1 MKPEK
6 QDAVQRRR
14 LAVAVLAVGG
24 SLAVVALTG
33 GLPELAGDA
42 SFGNARETPA
52 TGGRAGLDAVLDEAS
67 ARLDAELGSVP
78 DGVVGAVGL
87 PGNARDIRAS
97 TDGGVVG
104 YVVDCDCGEA
114 LESIEARFTADGWMK
129 VDLGGIEGCT
139 FVKEGDSG
147 GWALVT
153 ANQVGASTSV
163 VVRSVGT

>member
-24 SLAVVALTG
+24 LFAVAALTG
-33 GLPELAGDA
+33 GSPELMDDA
-42 SFGNARETPA
+42 SFGSARETFA

-78 DGVVGAVGL
+78 DGAAGEVGL
-87 PGNARDIRAS
+87 PENARDIRVSAG
-97 TDGGVVG
+97 GGVVG
-104 YVVDCDCGEA
+104 YVVDCDCDIA
-114 LESIEARFTADGWMK
+114 LESIATRFVADGWAK

-139 FVKEGDSG
+139 FVKEDGSG

-163 VVRSVGT
+163 VIRSVGT